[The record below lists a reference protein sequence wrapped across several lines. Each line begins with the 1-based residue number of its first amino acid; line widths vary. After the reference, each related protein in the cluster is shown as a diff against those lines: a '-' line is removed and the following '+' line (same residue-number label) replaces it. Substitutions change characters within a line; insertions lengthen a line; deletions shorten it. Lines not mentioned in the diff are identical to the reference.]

1 MEILIRAIIEQM
13 AKNKSGPA
21 APRGDPHLT
30 PKPPPRVRRP
40 GVNPGARP
48 APPPLP
54 PTPARAAVK
63 PAPPPAP
70 RPQLTG
76 NRIRQ
81 LLHSRP
87 ATMRTIFVLSE
98 VLQPPI
104 SLRR

>member
-30 PKPPPRVRRP
+30 PKPPPREFAVL
-40 GVNPGARP
+40 ASIP
-48 APPPLP
+48 ATGRLHLRSP

-70 RPQLTG
+70 RRS
-76 NRIRQ
+76 N
-81 LLHSRP
+81 
-87 ATMRTIFVLSE
+87 
-98 VLQPPI
+98 
-104 SLRR
+104 